1 MKIVRKLIQGF
12 YFWQYVTPK
21 NKLTGEKN
29 LIQTLRVKD
38 QSFKVSF

>member
-29 LIQTLRVKD
+29 NSNTESEGSK
-38 QSFKVSF
+38 F